1 MIILCYINYVPLNL
15 IFAAPS
21 APPTSFH
28 IVVLNSTAIEFQWE
42 LPPTEFQNGIIRGY
56 RLFIREQSS
65 NTEKTTD
72 VPDGNANEFIVAG
85 LTVGTAY
92 VCSMLAYTSADGP
105 RTLFLT
111 ASTYQTGK
119 IILI

>member
-1 MIILCYINYVPLNL
+1 MVHAPYQSYHCRHRYNNMIILCYINYVPLNL

-72 VPDGNANEFIVAG
+72 VP
-85 LTVGTAY
+85 
-92 VCSMLAYTSADGP
+92 
-105 RTLFLT
+105 
-111 ASTYQTGK
+111 
-119 IILI
+119 